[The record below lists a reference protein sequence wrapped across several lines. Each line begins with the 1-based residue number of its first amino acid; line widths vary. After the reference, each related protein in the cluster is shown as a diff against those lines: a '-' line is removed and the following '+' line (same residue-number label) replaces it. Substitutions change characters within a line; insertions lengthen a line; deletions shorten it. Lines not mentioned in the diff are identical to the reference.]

1 MGADSLGG
9 IPEIHLSRLKP
20 LPKMFG
26 GNQGLGESVVAANSE
41 NENGL
46 LIILS
51 VNRIAER
58 LEELIAAT
66 KVPPLI

>member
-1 MGADSLGG
+1 
-9 IPEIHLSRLKP
+9 
-20 LPKMFG
+20 MFG

-51 VNRIAER
+51 VNRITER